1 MVQTSRTVLIEG
13 LPISEGLD
21 EDLITSVVHGFYDE
35 IRRDRLLGPVF
46 LGVIAPQEWPAH
58 LARMC
63 DFWSGAL
70 LGTSRYRGKPL
81 PSHLAIPDLHET
93 HFRRWLAL
101 FRRTVRARCSPE
113 VADLFM
119 VRAVRIAYS
128 FRLAIAHH
136 RGEDTLGIQPIMEA
150 DL

>member
-13 LPISEGLD
+13 ATVPEGLD

-81 PSHLAIPDLHET
+81 PSHLDIPDLHET

-101 FRRTVRARCSPE
+101 FRRTGQARASPAFPCLLR
-113 VADLFM
+113 VQ
-119 VRAVRIAYS
+119 AVRLPLSLRPAPAPP
-128 FRLAIAHH
+128 RA
-136 RGEDTLGIQPIMEA
+136 ED
-150 DL
+150 

>member
-13 LPISEGLD
+13 ATVPEGLD

-70 LGTSRYRGKPL
+70 LGNSRYRGKPL
-81 PSHLAIPDLHET
+81 PSHWAIPDLHEPHLRGGRA
-93 HFRRWLAL
+93 HFRGQGG
-101 FRRTVRARCSPE
+101 ARGSPQT
-113 VADLFM
+113 
-119 VRAVRIAYS
+119 
-128 FRLAIAHH
+128 
-136 RGEDTLGIQPIMEA
+136 GQ
-150 DL
+150 